1 MNLKRGISLLVTVG
15 FTCSA
20 ALEGLAVTSYAE
32 SSEIQSVSLSW
43 NDLACGTVIA
53 DGTSDEL
60 YLEVMGFI
68 DDIYDENI
76 VTGDTFAVIT
86 GLDAENAPEL
96 YSGTI
101 TGENEYKVYIVIR
114 PAEGYTFSD
123 DADVECDGDTTI
135 ISQASDHITITGTA
149 TAEHVDPYDE
159 NSVHTEASCTEKE
172 YTAYTCSGCGEH
184 FETIGVIDPEKH
196 SWNEWEIITPATATQ
211 RGEWS
216 HSCALCG
223 TVDAVGMPML
233 YSSVY
238 EPATSV
244 SMAPTIAWR
253 ADSSAVGTAA
263 ASVRPATAFVWL
275 DADLKVYDRNGG
287 VISGSLSDYL
297 EATAATVIPAL
308 YVNDAATA
316 AALKSWLTDTGFND
330 CFVVSTPE
338 NKDLVKDVADLVH
351 VRGMLDFTSVKSP
364 TRKQLTDMIASTNGA
379 HGKIILIS
387 AEAASRDNVSLLR
400 SLGSTVWV
408 KTPTDAKTIMAMYTR
423 GVNGVLVDDYKAA
436 VKAVEF
442 FNDDA
447 PTLLKLP
454 FIIGHRGDPS
464 NYPENTL
471 ESAGGAYSEGAD
483 SVENDIHLT
492 KDGQL
497 YIRHDES
504 LRDFLDSDL
513 EDAMTLTLDELQ
525 SMPFKWTGENGLP
538 TKNEVNAGS
547 AYYGRYFGGKLYGEE
562 EQADIFTPS
571 FRQFLE
577 EFKGKDIVHDTELKM
592 NDPGVVPAF
601 KALVDEYDA
610 WDQVFTITFNE
621 EQMQQIYDDYPEIS
635 VGSLGPYIDTG
646 RVYGGG
652 FASLDEVTQNSG
664 SPEIAL
670 EMIYAYLDRFNA
682 TYNPAY
688 IGYGYE
694 AVNAGRHRGLTVW
707 LWTYIL
713 EDGSS
718 IARDYLRA
726 VDGMTTD
733 EAWFAS
739 DLIEMIESE
748 NTTAEKL
755 TALTKPIGIT
765 KKGDRVTLAAA
776 EAVKIEDLSDSK
788 LLAIWRYKADMNID
802 GESFGS
808 YYLYS
813 EPFVVDLVPSPA
825 SNTGDQTAADNFT
838 VIPDNNSDS
847 AAATDSDT
855 GINTAADD
863 DEQSIDDTDGSEDED
878 GAEIVD
884 DASAGDIQT
893 DTGDADGYIN
903 NSESDNIPGTAETGG
918 AAENNEI
925 VSDEERNINPET
937 GTDTGLTLLT
947 VCVTGILI
955 TAGLKRKLH

>member
-1 MNLKRGISLLVTVG
+1 MYIKRFFSLLVIVG
-15 FTCSA
+15 LTFCA
-20 ALEGLAVTSYAE
+20 ASEGLTVASYAK
-32 SSEIQSVSLSW
+32 SSEIQGVSVSWSE
-43 NDLACGTVIA
+43 LACGTVVK

-60 YLEVMGFI
+60 YFEVVGFI
-68 DDIYDENI
+68 DDIYDENV

-101 TGENEYKVYIVIR
+101 TGGNKYTVYLVIR
-114 PAEGYTFSD
+114 PAEGYTFAD
-123 DADVECDGDTTI
+123 DAAVECDDDTTI
-135 ISQASDHITITGTA
+135 ISQASDHITITGTT

-172 YTAYTCSGCGEH
+172 YTAYICSGCGEH
-184 FETIGVIDPEKH
+184 FEMTGEIDPEKH
-196 SWNEWEIITPATATQ
+196 SWNEWETITPATATQ

-216 HSCALCG
+216 RSCDQCG
-223 TVDAVGMPML
+223 TVDTVEMPML
-233 YSSVY
+233 YTSVY
-238 EPATSV
+238 EPETSV

-253 ADSSAVGTAA
+253 ADSSAIETAA

-275 DADLKVYDRNGG
+275 DADLKVYDRDGG
-287 VISGSLSDYL
+287 VISDSLSDYL
-297 EATAATVIPAL
+297 EATAATVIPAF
-308 YVNDAATA
+308 YINDTATA
-316 AALKSWLTDTGFND
+316 AALKSQLTDTGFND

-379 HGKIILIS
+379 HSKVILIS
-387 AEAASRDNVSLLR
+387 EEAASRDNVSLLR

-408 KTPTDAKTIMAMYTR
+408 KTPTDAKTILTMYAR

-436 VKAVEF
+436 VKAEEF

-471 ESAGGAYSEGAD
+471 ESAKGAYSEGAD

-492 KDGQL
+492 KDRQL
-497 YIRHDES
+497 YIRHDEL

-513 EDAMTLTLDELQ
+513 ENAMTLTLDELQ

-538 TKNEVNAGS
+538 EKNEVNAAS
-547 AYYGRYFGGKLYGEE
+547 AYYGRYFDGKLYGEI

-610 WDQVFTITFNE
+610 WDQVFTVTFNE
-621 EQMQQIYDDYPEIS
+621 EQMQQIYEDYPEIS
-635 VGSLGPYIDTG
+635 VGSLGPDIDTG

-652 FASLDEVTQNSG
+652 FSTLDEVIQNSG

-694 AVNAGRHRGLTVW
+694 AARAGRHRGLTVW
-707 LWTYIL
+707 PWTYIL
-713 EDGSS
+713 EDKAS
-718 IARDYLRA
+718 IARDYMGA

-739 DLIEMIESE
+739 DFIEMIESE
-748 NTTAEKL
+748 DAVAASL
-755 TALTKPIGIT
+755 GSLAKPTGIT
-765 KKGDRVTLAAA
+765 KKGDRIVLNEA
-776 EAVKIEDLSDSK
+776 EAVKVEDLGESQV
-788 LLAIWRYKADMNID
+788 LAVWRYKADMNID
-802 GESFGS
+802 QESFGS

-813 EPFVVDLVPSPA
+813 EPFTVTLASSPS
-825 SNTGDQTAADNFT
+825 
-838 VIPDNNSDS
+838 
-847 AAATDSDT
+847 SDT
-855 GINTAADD
+855 
-863 DEQSIDDTDGSEDED
+863 ED
-878 GAEIVD
+878 
-884 DASAGDIQT
+884 
-893 DTGDADGYIN
+893 
-903 NSESDNIPGTAETGG
+903 
-918 AAENNEI
+918 
-925 VSDEERNINPET
+925 
-937 GTDTGLTLLT
+937 
-947 VCVTGILI
+947 
-955 TAGLKRKLH
+955 